1 MAKSNIIPPSLQ
13 PRKIE
18 RKPIPQTMAPKE
30 AAPPP
35 PPVEVPPSPT
45 PLPEPEELAKVE
57 KRRFTLWLPVD
68 VFRAFKIHT
77 AGNDGSASAYIEELI
92 RRDLNL

>member
-13 PRKIE
+13 PRKVE
-18 RKPIPQTMAPKE
+18 KKPIPQTFSTQEPNIQEME
-30 AAPPP
+30 AVPTPA
-35 PPVEVPPSPT
+35 PVEQ
-45 PLPEPEELAKVE
+45 AKGTD
-57 KRRFTLWLPVD
+57 KKRFTLWLSSD

-92 RRDLNL
+92 RRDLKI